1 MPPKASAAEKGK
13 GKRGAGG
20 KDEAPLATL
29 VARLHRV
36 DLEAL
41 LLSYEA
47 TVPSMRADV
56 TAKLQPEQAR
66 AAAYGG
72 ARMAHDH
79 VLCPSSSPLR
89 RASRAA

>member
-29 VARLHRV
+29 VARLPRG

-47 TVPSMRADV
+47 AVPSMRADV

-66 AAAYGG
+66 AAAHGG
-72 ARMAHDH
+72 ARMAHNRL
-79 VLCPSSSPLR
+79 VP
-89 RASRAA
+89 